1 MYRLTEL
8 PAGRANDGFTLVELI
23 IVIVVLSTG
32 LLGILAVYQ
41 QTVVRSADPLLQQ
54 QALAIAE
61 AHMDEILGRQCDATS
76 STTPGGRPDWLW
88 MRDYHGLDDTPPQD
102 ILGNQIPLLSGYRV
116 EVAVVHGTNHLADDV
131 PTCRVDV
138 TVSHDTHAGVRVVLS
153 GFRAEDAPAP

>member
-1 MYRLTEL
+1 MYRLTEH
-8 PAGRANDGFTLVELI
+8 PARSSNDGFTLVELI

-61 AHMDEILGRQCDATS
+61 AHMDEILGRQCDTS
-76 STTPGGRPDWLW
+76 STESGDRRDWLW
-88 MRDYHGLDDTPPQD
+88 MRDYHELDNSPPQD
-102 ILGNQIPLLSGYRV
+102 ILGNGIDLLEGYRV
-116 EVAVVHGTNHLADDV
+116 VVAVVHGTNHLADNV